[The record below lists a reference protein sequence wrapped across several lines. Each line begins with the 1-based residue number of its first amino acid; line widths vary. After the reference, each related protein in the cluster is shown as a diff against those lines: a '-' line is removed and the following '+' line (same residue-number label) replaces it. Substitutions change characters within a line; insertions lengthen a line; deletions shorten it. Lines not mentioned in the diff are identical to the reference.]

1 MPIDPRSDRPVYHQI
16 ADELRDRILARA
28 LAPGEKLPSETELV
42 AAYGTTRTTVRQA
55 LRVLASEGL
64 TFSRRGVGVFVRGR
78 GSLRPRMAQERF
90 ARRHRQAG
98 MAALAWEA
106 EQQGKAWRAEILEL
120 GEVPAPT
127 LVAARFAIP
136 EGEPVFVRRRRIWVD
151 EVPMQLAD
159 SYFLRHMAAG
169 TRITQEDTGPGGV
182 YARLEERGHRLT
194 RFTEDLSFRMPTPGE
209 VRSLDLPAGVPVV
222 DLVRVAYAAKQA
234 VEVLVSVLA
243 GDKHVF
249 SYEIP
254 AD

>member
-1 MPIDPRSDRPVYHQI
+1 MPIDPRSDRPIYHQI
-16 ADELRDRILARA
+16 ADELRDRILRGA

-78 GSLRPRMAQERF
+78 GPLRRMTHERF

-106 EQQGKAWRAEILEL
+106 EQQERAWRAELLEL

-209 VRSLDLPAGVPVV
+209 VRSLDLAGGVPVV
-222 DLVRVAYAAKQA
+222 DLVRVAYAGEQP
-234 VEVLVSVLA
+234 VEIFVSVLA

>member
-1 MPIDPRSDRPVYHQI
+1 MPIDHRSDRPLYHQI
-16 ADELRDRILARA
+16 ADELRDRIRGGA
-28 LAPGEKLPSETELV
+28 LAPGQKLPSESELV

-55 LRVLASEGL
+55 LRVLAAEGL
-64 TFSRRGVGVFVRGR
+64 VESRRGVGVFVRGP
-78 GSLRPRMAQERF
+78 GPLRRMTHERF

-98 MAALAWEA
+98 KAALVWEA
-106 EQQGKAWRAEILEL
+106 EQQGRAWRAEILEL
-120 GEVPAPT
+120 AEVPAPR
-127 LVAARFAIP
+127 LAAARFTIP
-136 EGEPVFVRRRRIWVD
+136 EGEPVFVRRRRIWID

-182 YARLEERGHRLT
+182 YARLEEQGHRLT
-194 RFTEDLSFRMPTPGE
+194 RFTEEMSFRMPTPSE
-209 VRSLDLPAGVPVV
+209 VRSLDLSGGVPVV
-222 DLVRVAYAAKQA
+222 DLVRVAYSGEQP

-254 AD
+254 AE